1 MNKIGII
8 FFPIS
13 TGHIEGASSII
24 VYVIFTILLIIIY
37 KKIIIKIY

>member
-8 FFPIS
+8 FFPMP

-24 VYVIFTILLIIIY
+24 VNIVFIILLIIIY
-37 KKIIIKIY
+37 KKLK